1 MAELASPLAGGIQ
14 AVRRTVPSSV
24 FAPPPAPA
32 PAEPDPVTTSLIQ
45 QNSTALG
52 GVSQQLAS
60 ISGRINQLSMSLTS
74 IQSNLAASSQIDQQR
89 EAAKQNR
96 EAQLAEQ
103 GLREGKEGQIEQ
115 KIQNALFT
123 PIQKIASKTQGL
135 LSRLTSFLF
144 TIGGAWLV
152 DKVVLTVKALSTKN
166 TDLLKSIISNVT
178 KNVLVIGGL
187 LLLTRGK
194 IGSIKGILMSLR
206 TGVLRVA
213 TAGLILAPFEAII
226 NLFKRAWNWIASN
239 TPGLGGLQ
247 LPEISGQK
255 KKVKDEDV
263 ETVGMEDIQSGDWIK
278 GDKPGEKLYYDT
290 TKKEFVPKEDF
301 TGEIPD
307 TSKKVEDG
315 TDGEKGEKGDKGDK
329 GDTVEKEKGW
339 LNKGMSNIGK
349 FIAPLMDFFV
359 DTEYEDD
366 NKADGD
372 KPKPESV
379 NPDTTGGGDDEEEFV
394 PIDQFK
400 EELKKD
406 GKTINDAGEIVPINK
421 NKQNNVSQKIS
432 VNEEDLSGS
441 NLIASSVTSS
451 QSGNEGA
458 VQAQSGTNTSGG
470 DKQTPIISSS
480 NNANN
485 YVYNS
490 YKNYQV
496 VPA

>member
-32 PAEPDPVTTSLIQ
+32 PAEPDPVTTNLIQ

-60 ISGRINQLSMSLTS
+60 ISGRINQLSMSLAT
-74 IQSNLAASSQIDQQR
+74 IQSNLAASSQLDQQR

-115 KIQNALFT
+115 KIQNALFA
-123 PIQKIASKTQGL
+123 PIQKVAAKTQGL

-226 NLFKRAWNWIASN
+226 SLFKRVWNWIASS
-239 TPGLGGLQ
+239 PVLEGK
-247 LPEISGQK
+247 LPLYDLSGQK
-255 KKVKDEDV
+255 KKVKDEDL
-263 ETVGMEDIQSGDWIK
+263 ETVGIEDVQSGDWIT
-278 GDKPGEKLYYDT
+278 GDKPGEKLFYDN
-290 TKKEFVPKEDF
+290 TKKEFVPKEEF

-307 TSKKVEDG
+307 NGKKVEDG

-349 FIAPLMDFFV
+349 FMAPLMDFFV

-366 NKADGD
+366 NKVDVD
-372 KPKPESV
+372 KSKPESV
-379 NPDTTGGGDDEEEFV
+379 NPDTTGGGDDEEEVV

>member
-24 FAPPPAPA
+24 FAPPAPAPA

-52 GVSQQLAS
+52 GVSQQLAN
-60 ISGRINQLSMSLTS
+60 ISGRVSQLSMSLAT
-74 IQSNLAASSQIDQQR
+74 IQSNLATNAQLDQQR

-115 KIQNALFT
+115 KIQNALFA
-123 PIQKIASKTQGL
+123 PIQKVAARTQGL

-144 TIGGAWLV
+144 TIGGAWLA
-152 DKVVLTVKALSTKN
+152 DKVVLTIKALSTKN

-178 KNVLVIGGL
+178 KNVLFLGGIFL
-187 LLLTRGK
+187 LARGK
-194 IGSIKGILMSLR
+194 IGSIKGVLMSLR
-206 TGVLRVA
+206 TGVARVA

-226 NLFKRAWNWIASN
+226 NLFKRAWNWIASS
-239 TPGLGGLQ
+239 PPFKGRVQ
-247 LPEISGQK
+247 LFDLSGQK
-255 KKVKDEDV
+255 SKVKDEDV
-263 ETVGMEDIQSGDWIK
+263 ETVGIEDIQSGDWK
-278 GDKPGEKLYYDT
+278 EGDKPGEKLYYDT
-290 TKKEFVPKEDF
+290 TKKDFVPKEEF

-307 TSKKVEDG
+307 TGQKVGEDG
-315 TDGEKGEKGDKGDK
+315 KDGKDGKDGEPGKEEKKKGFFSKGPFG
-329 GDTVEKEKGW
+329 GFMNPV
-339 LNKGMSNIGK
+339 L
-349 FIAPLMDFFV
+349 DFFY
-359 DTEYEDD
+359 DREKPGE
-366 NKADGD
+366 NADGD
-372 KPKPESV
+372 NPDPESV
-379 NPDTTGGGDDEEEFV
+379 TPDATGDDEEEEIPFE
-394 PIDQFK
+394 QFK
-400 EELKKD
+400 EELKKE
-406 GKTINDAGEIVPINK
+406 GKTINADNEIVPINK

-432 VNEEDLSGS
+432 VSEEDLSGN
-441 NLIASSVTSS
+441 NLISSAVTNSD
-451 QSGNEGA
+451 SGNEGA
-458 VQAQSGTNTSGG
+458 PQSPSGTNTSGG
-470 DKQTPIISSS
+470 DKQTPIISSN

>member
-52 GVSQQLAS
+52 GVSQQLAN
-60 ISGRINQLSMSLTS
+60 ISGRVSQLSMSLSS

-115 KIQNALFT
+115 KIQTALFA

-144 TIGGAWLV
+144 TIGGAWLA
-152 DKVVLTVKALSTKN
+152 DKVVLTIKALSTKN

-194 IGSIKGILMSLR
+194 IGSIKGVLMSLR
-206 TGVLRVA
+206 TGVARVA

-226 NLFKRAWNWIASN
+226 NLFKRAWNWIATSDVI
-239 TPGLGGLQ
+239 GGK
-247 LPEISGQK
+247 LPVFDLSGQK
-255 KKVKDEDV
+255 SKVKDEDV
-263 ETVGMEDIQSGDWIK
+263 ETVGIGDIQSGDWK
-278 GDKPGEKLYYDT
+278 EGDKPGEKLYYDT
-290 TKKEFVPKEDF
+290 TKNDFVPKEEF

-307 TSKKVEDG
+307 TGQKIDGEDG
-315 TDGEKGEKGDKGDK
+315 KDGKDGEKGDDGE
-329 GDTVEKEKGW
+329 TVEKKKGW
-339 LNKGMSNIGK
+339 LEKGMSNIGK

-379 NPDTTGGGDDEEEFV
+379 NPDTTGDNEEETIS
-394 PIDQFK
+394 IDQLN
-400 EELKKD
+400 EELKKE
-406 GKTINDAGEIVPINK
+406 GKTINDDDEIVPVNK

-470 DKQTPIISSS
+470 DKQTPVISSN

-496 VPA
+496 VPT

>member
-52 GVSQQLAS
+52 GVSQQLAN
-60 ISGRINQLSMSLTS
+60 ISGRVSQLSMSLAT
-74 IQSNLAASSQIDQQR
+74 IQSNLAASSQLDQQR

-115 KIQNALFT
+115 KIQNALFA
-123 PIQKIASKTQGL
+123 PIQKVAARTQGL

-152 DKVVLTVKALSTKN
+152 DKVVLTIKALSTKN

-194 IGSIKGILMSLR
+194 IGSIKGVLMSLR
-206 TGVLRVA
+206 TGVARVA

-226 NLFKRAWNWIASN
+226 NLFKRAWNWIANSDVI
-239 TPGLGGLQ
+239 GGK
-247 LPEISGQK
+247 LPVFDLSGQK
-255 KKVKDEDV
+255 SKVKDEDV
-263 ETVGMEDIQSGDWIK
+263 ETVGIEDIQSGDWK
-278 GDKPGEKLYYDT
+278 EGDKPGEKLYYDT
-290 TKKEFVPKEDF
+290 TKKDFVPKEEF

-307 TSKKVEDG
+307 TGQKVGEDG
-315 TDGEKGEKGDKGDK
+315 TDGTDGKDGKDGE
-329 GDTVEKEKGW
+329 TVEKEKGW
-339 LNKGMSNIGK
+339 FGKSLSKIGK
-349 FIAPLMDFFV
+349 FVSPLMDFFV
-359 DTEYEDD
+359 DTEYEDIE
-366 NKADGD
+366 KADGD
-372 KPKPESV
+372 KPDSDSV
-379 NPDTTGGGDDEEEFV
+379 SPDAKGDNEEEV
-394 PIDQFK
+394 IPIDQFK
-400 EELKKD
+400 EELKKE
-406 GKTINDAGEIVPINK
+406 GKTINDDDEIVPINK

-432 VNEEDLSGS
+432 VSEEDLSGGD
-441 NLIASSVTSS
+441 LIASSVTSS

-458 VQAQSGTNTSGG
+458 AQAQSGTNTSGG
-470 DKQTPIISSS
+470 DKQTPVISSN

>member
-1 MAELASPLAGGIQ
+1 MAELASPIAGGIQ
-14 AVRRTVPSSV
+14 AVRRSVPSSV

-60 ISGRINQLSMSLTS
+60 ISGRVNQLSMSLSS
-74 IQSNLAASSQIDQQR
+74 IQSNLAASSQLDQQR

-96 EAQLAEQ
+96 EAVLAEQ

-144 TIGGAWLV
+144 TIGGAWLA
-152 DKVVLTVKALSTKN
+152 DKVVLTIKALSTKN

-178 KNVLVIGGL
+178 KNVLVMGGIFL
-187 LLLTRGK
+187 LARGK
-194 IGSIKGILMSLR
+194 IGSIKGVLMALR

-226 NLFKRAWNWIASN
+226 NLFKRAWNWIANSDII
-239 TPGLGGLQ
+239 GGR
-247 LPEISGQK
+247 LPVFDLSGQK
-255 KKVKDEDV
+255 SKVKDEDV
-263 ETVGMEDIQSGDWIK
+263 ETVGIEDIQSGDWK
-278 GDKPGEKLYYDT
+278 EGDKPGEKLYYDT
-290 TKKEFVPKEDF
+290 TKKDFVPKEEF

-307 TSKKVEDG
+307 TGQKVGEDG
-315 TDGEKGEKGDKGDK
+315 KDGKDGKDGE
-329 GDTVEKEKGW
+329 TVEKEKSW
-339 LNKGMSNIGK
+339 FDKRLSNIGQ
-349 FIAPLMDFFV
+349 FMAPMADFFF
-359 DTEYEDD
+359 DREYEDD
-366 NKADGD
+366 EKADGD
-372 KPKPESV
+372 EP
-379 NPDTTGGGDDEEEFV
+379 NPDSVSPDAKGDNEEEV
-394 PIDQFK
+394 IPIDQFK
-400 EELKKD
+400 EELKKE
-406 GKTINDAGEIVPINK
+406 GKTINDDDEIVPINK

>member
-60 ISGRINQLSMSLTS
+60 ISGRVNQLSMSLAT
-74 IQSNLAASSQIDQQR
+74 IQSNLATNAQLDQQR

-144 TIGGAWLV
+144 TIGGAWLA
-152 DKVVLTVKALSTKN
+152 DKVVLTIKALSTKN

-187 LLLTRGK
+187 LLLTRGR
-194 IGSIKGILMSLR
+194 IGSIKGVLMSLR
-206 TGVLRVA
+206 TGVARVA

-226 NLFKRAWNWIASN
+226 NLFKRAWNAIANSDVI
-239 TPGLGGLQ
+239 GGR
-247 LPEISGQK
+247 LPVFDLSGQK
-255 KKVKDEDV
+255 SKVKDEDV
-263 ETVGMEDIQSGDWIK
+263 ETVGIEDIQSGDWK
-278 GDKPGEKLYYDT
+278 EGDKPGEKLYYDT
-290 TKKEFVPKEDF
+290 TKKDFVPKEEF

-307 TSKKVEDG
+307 TGQKVEDG
-315 TDGEKGEKGDKGDK
+315 EDGKDGKDGKDGE
-329 GDTVEKEKGW
+329 TVEKEKSW
-339 LNKGMSNIGK
+339 FDKRLSNIGQ
-349 FIAPLMDFFV
+349 FMAPMMDFFV

-366 NKADGD
+366 KKADGD
-372 KPKPESV
+372 EP
-379 NPDTTGGGDDEEEFV
+379 NPDSVSPNTTGDNEEEFV
-394 PIDQFK
+394 PIDQLK
-400 EELKKD
+400 EELKRE
-406 GKTINDAGEIVPINK
+406 GKTINDDDEIVPINK

-470 DKQTPIISSS
+470 DKQTPVISSS

>member
-1 MAELASPLAGGIQ
+1 MAELASPISGGIQ
-14 AVRRTVPSSV
+14 AVRRSVPSSV

-60 ISGRINQLSMSLTS
+60 ISGRVNQLSMSLSS
-74 IQSNLAASSQIDQQR
+74 IQSNLAASSQLDQQR
-89 EAAKQNR
+89 EAANQNR
-96 EAQLAEQ
+96 EAVLAEQ

-144 TIGGAWLV
+144 TIGGAWLA
-152 DKVVLTVKALSTKN
+152 DKVVLTIKALSTKN
-166 TDLLKSIISNVT
+166 ADLLKSIISNVT
-178 KNVLVIGGL
+178 KNVLVMGGIFL
-187 LLLTRGK
+187 LARGK
-194 IGSIKGILMSLR
+194 IGSIKGVLMALR

-213 TAGLILAPFEAII
+213 VAGLILTPFKAII
-226 NLFKRAWNWIASN
+226 NLFKRAWNWIASSDVI
-239 TPGLGGLQ
+239 GGK
-247 LPEISGQK
+247 LPVFDLSGQK
-255 KKVKDEDV
+255 SKVKDEDV
-263 ETVGMEDIQSGDWIK
+263 ETVGIEDIQSGDWK
-278 GDKPGEKLYYDT
+278 EGDNGEKLYYDT
-290 TKKEFVPKEDF
+290 TKKDFVPKEEF

-307 TSKKVEDG
+307 TGQKVGEDG
-315 TDGEKGEKGDKGDK
+315 EDGKDGKDGKDGETDKGEKK
-329 GDTVEKEKGW
+329 KGW
-339 LNKGMSNIGK
+339 LSNFGQ
-349 FIAPLMDFFV
+349 FMAPVTDFFF

-366 NKADGD
+366 EKADGD
-372 KPKPESV
+372 EPSPDSV
-379 NPDTTGGGDDEEEFV
+379 SPNTTGDNEEEVV

-400 EELKKD
+400 EELKKE
-406 GKTINDAGEIVPINK
+406 GKTINDDDEIVPINK